1 MIIDH
6 AKFCLIWGHVNQ
18 ELEASEPKTEE
29 KDYELVSS
37 NLATIFFKL
46 KT

>member
-6 AKFCLIWGHVNQ
+6 AKFYLIWGHINQ
-18 ELEASEPKTEE
+18 ELEASDPKTEG

-37 NLATIFFKL
+37 SLAAVFFKL
-46 KT
+46 KA